1 MNDVLKQL
9 QKDLG
14 ISVTTEL
21 KTVSKLSMKDKIL
34 NSCKREI
41 KRLMENKSLEYPK
54 NQSGVRFLKPSNED
68 ENKTLVNVKYKGKIF
83 GFGDEVNRQKPNYF
97 KTDNNYESV
106 VELITKLMGWID
118 KVDQTDKMFDLESK

>member
-41 KRLMENKSLEYPK
+41 KRLM
-54 NQSGVRFLKPSNED
+54 
-68 ENKTLVNVKYKGKIF
+68 
-83 GFGDEVNRQKPNYF
+83 
-97 KTDNNYESV
+97 
-106 VELITKLMGWID
+106 
-118 KVDQTDKMFDLESK
+118 